1 MAFYPVFLDLRGRK
15 CLVVGSGP
23 LAEEKVAGLLE
34 AGAAVTVVS
43 PAPSPKIADLAAH
56 ERIVYKPRTFEP
68 ADLDGA
74 ALAIAAGQ
82 DPATAEAIWRESE
95 KRGILLNT
103 VDDVPHC
110 NFIAPSIVRRGDLAV
125 AISTGGKAPALAV
138 RLRQHIETLIGD
150 EHARFLDLAGTV
162 RTRLAQQVPDF
173 GTRRDRWYR
182 LVDSDVLALL
192 REGDHETAHRRF
204 EEILGVAP

>member
-43 PAPSPKIADLAAH
+43 SEPSPKLADLAAQG
-56 ERIVYKPRTFEP
+56 RIAHPFRAFEP
-68 ADLDGA
+68 EDLDGA
-74 ALAIAAGQ
+74 ALAIVTGQ
-82 DPATAEAIWRESE
+82 DPATAEWIWREARE
-95 KRGILLNT
+95 RGILLNT

-173 GTRRDRWYR
+173 GTRRDLWYR

-192 REGDHETAHRRF
+192 RDGEHEKAHQRF
-204 EEILGVAP
+204 QEILGVAP

>member
-1 MAFYPVFLDLRGRK
+1 MAFYPVFLDLHGRK

-34 AGAAVTVVS
+34 AGAAVTVVRS
-43 PAPSPKIADLAAH
+43 
-56 ERIVYKPRTFEP
+56 FEP
-68 ADLDGA
+68 ADLDGV
-74 ALAIAAGQ
+74 ALAIVAGQ
-82 DPATAEAIWRESE
+82 DPATAEAIWREAE

-103 VDDVPHC
+103 IDDVPHC
-110 NFIAPSIVRRGDLAV
+110 NFIAPSIVRRGNLAV

-150 EHARFLDLAGTV
+150 EHARFLALAGTV
-162 RTRLAQQVPDF
+162 RTRLARQVPDF
-173 GTRRDRWYR
+173 GTRRDLWYR
-182 LVDSDVLALL
+182 LVDSDVLTLL